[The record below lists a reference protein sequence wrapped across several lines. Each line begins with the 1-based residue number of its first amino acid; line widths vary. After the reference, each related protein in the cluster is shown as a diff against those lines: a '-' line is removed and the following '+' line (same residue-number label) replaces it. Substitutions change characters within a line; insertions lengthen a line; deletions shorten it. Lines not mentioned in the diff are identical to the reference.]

1 MMKPILSV
9 LRPIGRR
16 LPAPV
21 RARLVQILAHL
32 EARPSGHVS
41 TDGASEAN
49 SVSGLSATRIDAS
62 ADREH
67 ANLGGLVDIV
77 ISPNEISFAHGTGVL
92 LSRLLEGRSDFIAI
106 RSRTNYGGEQIITP
120 VEALVLPD
128 RVSGRAQIF
137 QQMTE
142 WIAGYRV
149 RNILCAPYFETDLIL
164 AIAAQAITGAPLGL
178 WIMDDNCLK
187 NGGIDKKIM
196 AEAIERS
203 SALFAISPEL
213 KRQYQSEF
221 RKAMAVLPPLVAPSM
236 IRTKPA
242 KPPKKPSAVMIGNV
256 WSIDLLDKTSRAV
269 EAAGL
274 EVNWYASNPDLW
286 TGSLTSA
293 VLAGRGIKVIDEK
306 SPDNIRAAVT
316 AAACVLVPSDSG
328 DSGAHEA
335 ALGAMSLP
343 TRMPFVLATS
353 GTPMIVLGRP
363 GTAAGQF
370 VERFEIGLVAPYDG
384 AALKAA
390 FNQLAEAET
399 QEAIRARAAA
409 VAPRFSFKGAAHF
422 VFDAIASNGRWS
434 DDKYEALFP
443 KDSSAYG
450 IFVEKPVPLHV
461 ARDFAEVINLC
472 DRLKSVGFVPDFVM
486 DVGASTA
493 IWSSAVSSVF
503 ENARYVLCDPMFSRY
518 PNVWTKPGFELIE
531 AAISDKPGKATFS
544 VSSDL
549 YGSSL
554 INVSGVVSI
563 VDKVT
568 VPLRTVDDIAKEKK
582 LKGRGILKVD
592 VQYAEHLVI
601 EGALKTLASS
611 IDVVVLELTLAR
623 AHPEARTLLE
633 IANRMDELGFRVFD
647 TVGGWRIPATGEM
660 EQLDMAFVR
669 KMASFFTQDVL

>member
-1 MMKPILSV
+1 MKKPILTV

-16 LPAPV
+16 LPAPIKASIV
-21 RARLVQILAHL
+21 QMLARM
-32 EARPSGHVS
+32 EARSPAIVSKDGGGGPIAASGVS
-41 TDGASEAN
+41 TIRNDSSTARDPAGP
-49 SVSGLSATRIDAS
+49 
-62 ADREH
+62 
-67 ANLGGLVDIV
+67 GGLIDLV

-92 LSRLLEGRSDFIAI
+92 LSRLLDGRSDFVAI
-106 RSRTNYGGEQIITP
+106 RSRTTYGGQQIITP

-128 RVSGRAQIF
+128 GVSARAQIF
-137 QQMTE
+137 LQMAE
-142 WIAGYRV
+142 WIADYPV
-149 RNILCAPYFETDLIL
+149 RNILCAPYFETDLVM
-164 AIAAQAITGAPLGL
+164 AIAAQAISGAPLGL

-221 RKAMAVLPPLVAPSM
+221 RRPMAVLPPLVAPSM
-236 IRTKPA
+236 IRAKPA

-256 WSIDLLDKTSRAV
+256 WSVDLLEKTSRAV

-274 EVNWYASNPDLW
+274 EVDWYASNPDLW

-293 VLAGRGIKVIDEK
+293 VLANRGIKVIDEK
-306 SPDNIRAAVT
+306 SPDKISAAVT

-328 DSGAHEA
+328 DSGPHEA

-370 VERFEIGLVAPYDG
+370 VERFAIGKVVPYDG
-384 AALKAA
+384 TALRAA
-390 FNQLAEAET
+390 FSDLAQAEN

-409 VAPRFSFKGAAHF
+409 VAPRFSFKGAAGF
-422 VFDAIASNGRWS
+422 VFEAIASNGRWS
-434 DDKYEALFP
+434 DDRFEKLLP
-443 KDSSAYG
+443 DDSSAYG
-450 IFVEKPVPLHV
+450 IFVEKPIPPHV
-461 ARDFAEVINLC
+461 ASDFGEVINLC
-472 DRLKSVGFVPDFVM
+472 DRLKGVGFVPDFIL
-486 DVGASTA
+486 DIGASTA
-493 IWSSAVSSVF
+493 IWSSAVSTVF
-503 ENARYVLCDPMFSRY
+503 QDARFVLCDPMFSRY
-518 PNVWTKPGFELIE
+518 PNVWTKPGFELVE
-531 AAISDKPGKATFS
+531 AAISDRLGKATFS

-554 INVSGVVSI
+554 INVSSVVSV

-568 VPLRTVDDIAKEKK
+568 VPLRTVDEIAKEKK

-623 AHPEARTLLE
+623 AHPDARTLLE
-633 IANRMDELGFRVFD
+633 IANRMDKLGFRIFD

-660 EQLDMAFVR
+660 EQLDVAFVR
-669 KMASFFTQDVL
+669 RKAAHFMQDH

>member
-1 MMKPILSV
+1 MKRPILNV
-9 LRPIGRR
+9 LRPLARR
-16 LPAPV
+16 LPAPLRASLV
-21 RARLVQILAHL
+21 RMLARL
-32 EARPSGHVS
+32 EARSPAYVS
-41 TDGASEAN
+41 QAGASESTAAGVGS
-49 SVSGLSATRIDAS
+49 SVRTDGGAGRDHV
-62 ADREH
+62 RP
-67 ANLGGLVDIV
+67 GGLIDLV

-92 LSRLLEGRSDFIAI
+92 LSRLLDGRNDFVAV
-106 RSRTNYGGEQIITP
+106 RSRTNYGGQQIITP

-128 RVSGRAQIF
+128 GMSGRAEIF
-137 QQMTE
+137 RQMAE
-142 WIAGYRV
+142 WIAGYPV
-149 RNILCAPYFETDLIL
+149 RNILCAPYFETDLVL

-187 NGGIDKKIM
+187 NSGIDKKIM

-221 RKAMAVLPPLVAPSM
+221 RKPMAVLPPLVAPSM
-236 IRTKPA
+236 IRAKPA
-242 KPPKKPSAVMIGNV
+242 KPPAKPRAVMIGNV
-256 WSIDLLDKTSRAV
+256 WSVDLLDRTSRAV

-274 EVNWYASNPDLW
+274 EVDWYASNPDLW

-306 SPDNIRAAVT
+306 SPDKISAAVT
-316 AAACVLVPSDSG
+316 SASCVLVPSDSG

-343 TRMPFVLATS
+343 TRMPFVLASS

-370 VERFEIGLVAPYDG
+370 VERFALGQVVPYDG
-384 AALKAA
+384 AALRAA
-390 FNQLAEAET
+390 FYELSNAET
-399 QEAIRARAAA
+399 QQSIRARAAA
-409 VAPRFSFKGAAHF
+409 VAPRFSFKGAAEF
-422 VFDAIASNGRWS
+422 VFDAIASNGRWA
-434 DDKYEALFP
+434 DDRFETLLP
-443 KDSSAYG
+443 NDSSAYG
-450 IFVEKPVPLHV
+450 IFVEKPVPPNV
-461 ARDFAEVINLC
+461 AIDFAEVINLC
-472 DRLKSVGFVPDFVM
+472 DRLKGVGFVPDFVL

-493 IWSSAVSSVF
+493 IWSSAVATVF
-503 ENARYVLCDPMFSRY
+503 QDARYVLCDPMFSRY
-518 PNVWTKPGFELIE
+518 PNVWAKPGFELVE

-554 INVSGVVSI
+554 INVSSVVSV

-568 VPLRTVDDIAKEKK
+568 VPLRTVDGIAKEKK

-623 AHPEARTLLE
+623 AHPDARTLLE
-633 IANRMDELGFRVFD
+633 IANRMDELGFRMFD

-660 EQLDMAFVR
+660 EQLDVAFVSR
-669 KMASFFTQDVL
+669 KAKSFMQDH

>member
-1 MMKPILSV
+1 MIKPILTV

-16 LPAPV
+16 LPAPIK
-21 RARLVQILAHL
+21 AGLVQMLARL
-32 EARPSGHVS
+32 EARPSGQVS
-41 TDGASEAN
+41 RDGASDPSA
-49 SVSGLSATRIDAS
+49 VGGLSATRTDGSAIRDHARARGLID
-62 ADREH
+62 
-67 ANLGGLVDIV
+67 LV

-92 LSRLLEGRSDFIAI
+92 LSRLMEGRSDFVAL
-106 RSRTNYGGEQIITP
+106 RSRTNYGGAQVISP

-128 RVSGRAQIF
+128 GMSGRAEIF
-137 QQMTE
+137 RQVAE
-142 WIAGYRV
+142 WIEHYPV
-149 RNILCAPYFETDLIL
+149 RNILCAPYFETDLVL

-187 NGGIDKKIM
+187 NGGIGRRIM

-221 RKAMAVLPPLVAPSM
+221 RKPMAVLPPLVAPSM
-236 IRTKPA
+236 IRVRPA
-242 KPPKKPSAVMIGNV
+242 KPPKTPGAVMIGNV

-269 EAAGL
+269 EASGL
-274 EVNWYASNPDLW
+274 QVDWYASNPDLW

-293 VLAGRGIKVIDEK
+293 VLAGRGIRVIDEK
-306 SPDNIRAAVT
+306 SPERISAAVT

-353 GTPMIVLGRP
+353 GTPMIVLGRS
-363 GTAAGQF
+363 GTAAGHF
-370 VERFEIGLVAPYDG
+370 VERFAIGKVVPYDG
-384 AALKAA
+384 AALRAA
-390 FNQLAEAET
+390 FHELSEAET
-399 QEAIRARAAA
+399 QQAMRARAAA
-409 VAPRFSFKGAAHF
+409 AAPNFSFKGAADF
-422 VFDAIASNGRWS
+422 VFDAIASNGRWV
-434 DDKYEALFP
+434 DDRFETLLP
-443 KDSSAYG
+443 NDSSAYG
-450 IFVEKPVPLHV
+450 IFIEKPAPAHV

-472 DRLKSVGFVPDFVM
+472 DRLKGVGFVPDFVL

-493 IWSSAVSSVF
+493 IWSSAVSTVF
-503 ENARYVLCDPMFSRY
+503 QEARYVLCDPMFSRY
-518 PNVWTKPGFELIE
+518 PNVWTKPGFELVE

-554 INVSGVVSI
+554 INVSSVVSV

-623 AHPEARTLLE
+623 AHPDARTLLE
-633 IANRMDELGFRVFD
+633 IANRMDELGFRIFD

-660 EQLDMAFVR
+660 EQLDVAFVR
-669 KMASFFTQDVL
+669 RKAAHFMQDH